1 MRSLISAKC
10 WERRSKDVEGE
21 GNSGHSGNRGIW
33 GSDLTTKPG
42 KNPRSLP
49 RKGQQKYSAGP
60 SWLQICGRG
69 LYLKKTKQKNFSF
82 LFFFFLFFSRTADLT
97 LALRKSEWMR
107 IETTEG
113 SRAPLLL
120 LVAANSD
127 RRRDSH
133 LVTKN
138 WAVFGSVVM
147 SALLCLIA
155 GFVSLYV
162 LVYYCVF
169 RSARCSSSVK
179 LKGKTAIV
187 TGNTP
192 HCPLISSTVNTVTN
206 SRKLRNLTIVQSGP
220 SLLLVWVK
228 VSSDTWKIA
237 KSF

>member
-33 GSDLTTKPG
+33 GSDLTTKPR

-60 SWLQICGRG
+60 SRLQTCGRG
-69 LYLKKTKQKNFSF
+69 LYLKKYFS
-82 LFFFFLFFSRTADLT
+82 FLFFSRTADLT
-97 LALRKSEWMR
+97 LALSKSEWMR

-113 SRAPLLL
+113 SREPLLL

-155 GFVSLYV
+155 GFVSFYV